1 MIKCKRMNVEPSL
14 FSSEMH
20 LLIIENQNINKIPE
34 ITQDFFVADTCGV
47 AYFMIV
53 WK

>member
-1 MIKCKRMNVEPSL
+1 MKCKRMNMKPSL
-14 FSSEMH
+14 FSLEMH
-20 LLIIENQNINKIPE
+20 LLIIENQKLKIIPE
-34 ITQDFFVADTCGV
+34 ITQDSFVADTCGA